1 MTTNK
6 PQVSIIIPVYNTER
20 YINTCLDSL
29 LNQTCKDLEIIVV
42 NNGSGGNID
51 QLFQEYADSNP
62 ERNLKL
68 VKNEQNLGT
77 FHGRGSGMSVATGT
91 YFTFMDADDRV
102 DSSYF
107 EAMVSKALRTQADI
121 VVADMVHEDE
131 NGNAFRYLLD
141 PTRSIDFEK
150 DCVTDPFAFYYSF
163 QGFSYS
169 MYGIWNKIYHRDIW
183 DRCKWLIDLV
193 DEQFALCED
202 AAYTTIFFSKAKKIA
217 SVHDHYYYHY
227 VHSDSAS
234 GGMLA
239 TLEKAERS
247 IRYQGT
253 AFRQIKKVLKAA
265 ALYDDYEDEFKA
277 FRNFHCKVFLLHI
290 NQSQYDF
297 LKKAELRKKC
307 LNAFEEDGSIGV
319 LTNQEL
325 IFTKNI
331 VPQTKELEWLRDTI
345 LNNQT
350 QVVSFDIF
358 GTALLRDVWNPQDV
372 FDYVGLVCKQILPPH
387 VCFSKMRTASEEYA
401 RKKLTQAGGN
411 FLEITFDEIYD
422 AMQQLFELSQA
433 TAIQLKYI
441 ELECE
446 KKFLKP
452 RKITL
457 DLFNLAMTQGKTVIF
472 TSDMYY
478 SGPQLRDFLQQCG
491 YVGNYDIIASSD
503 FRRTKGSGSLYLQLK
518 RLYPLKRGLKYFHI
532 GDDWHADVNM
542 AISNGFDA
550 FLMPKPTDLLCGV
563 SDKYYSGEMFRRIFG
578 NYLEPSCNDD
588 LRLSLNLAAN
598 LAFDNPY
605 VSFSKLS
612 DFNGDPYLMGVI
624 CGGLFVNSVL
634 KWILAQAE
642 RCNTKNVTFLGEDS
656 GFIRDCFAETASAKN
671 LGFNVCEKTSD
682 AMNLYTV
689 DDIKAFSTQID
700 PSKFTPNDIIQLLS
714 PVLKET
720 FVRNSD
726 QELFRANFV
735 GDERFPDN
743 ASLHVFISYVIKN
756 AYDAEKVA
764 SQRQANLPV
773 GSDTV
778 YIMMGWN
785 TQSPQYLGY
794 QSDAKTVLR
803 IFNDY
808 TPWGKTLETFERTS
822 LTDKQKILLR
832 LFFDPSVQ
840 YDVGTGFVQAMF
852 RKGAK
857 AFLRAYHTSS
867 AAVDGRWYEV
877 EKKPMY
883 YLLNQAKP
891 WDCFIFNAC
900 DLPEYQTTGEVLWLM
915 NVQKFGQAS
924 AHSGKVVPVKSL
936 PWLARAHYLFRYD
949 RAELKAMVNK
959 DLSKHP
965 LLVNIFRRCYRGARR
980 IYHFFR
986 KKI

>member
-277 FRNFHCKVFLLHI
+277 FRNFHCKVFLQHI

-307 LNAFEEDGSIGV
+307 LNAFEEDESIGE

-331 VPQTKELEWLRDTI
+331 VPQTKDLEWLRDTI
-345 LNNQT
+345 LNKQT

-372 FDYVGLVCKQILPPH
+372 FDYVGLACKQILPPH
-387 VCFSKMRTASEEYA
+387 MCFSKMRTASEEYA
-401 RKKLTQAGGN
+401 RKKLAQAGGN

-433 TAIQLKYI
+433 TAMQLKSI

-478 SGPQLRDFLQQCG
+478 SGRQLRDFLQQCG
-491 YVGNYDIIASSD
+491 YAGNYDIIASSD
-503 FRRTKGSGSLYLQLK
+503 FRRTKGRGSLYLQLK
-518 RLYPLKRGLKYFHI
+518 KLYPLKRGLKYFHI
-532 GDDWHADVNM
+532 GDDWHSDVNM

-588 LRLSLNLAAN
+588 LRLSLSLAAN

-605 VSFSKLS
+605 VYFSKLS

-634 KWILAQAE
+634 KWIFAQAE

-656 GFIRDCFAETASAKN
+656 EFIRDCFAETASAKN

-689 DDIKAFSTQID
+689 DDIRAFSTRID
-700 PSKFTPNDIIQLLS
+700 SSEFTPDDIIQLLS
-714 PVLKET
+714 PVLKDT
-720 FVRNSD
+720 FIRDRD
-726 QELFRANFV
+726 QELREASFV
-735 GDERFPDN
+735 GDERFSDN
-743 ASLHVFISYVIKN
+743 TSLQALISLVIKCG
-756 AYDAEKVA
+756 YDVEKA
-764 SQRQANLPV
+764 TALMKSERPS
-773 GSDTV
+773 GSDI
-778 YIMMGWN
+778 YIITGWD
-785 TQSPQYLGY
+785 TQAIQYCCNCDLGM
-794 QSDAKTVLR
+794 VLS
-803 IFNDY
+803 IFDCH
-808 TPWGKTLETFERTS
+808 TSWRETIETFERKA
-822 LTDKQKILLR
+822 LTDRQKILLK
-832 LFFDPSVQ
+832 LFFDPSIQ
-840 YDVGTGFVQAMF
+840 YDVGTNFVQAMF
-852 RKGAK
+852 RKGVK
-857 AFLRAYHTSS
+857 AFLRTYYASS
-867 AAVDGRWYEV
+867 AAKDSRWYEA
-877 EKKPMY
+877 EKQPMY

-891 WDCFIFNAC
+891 WDCFVFNAC
-900 DLPEYQTTGEVLWLM
+900 DLPEYHTTGEIIWLM
-915 NVQKFGQAS
+915 NVQEFGGSFVQ
-924 AHSGKVVPVKSL
+924 SGKVVPLNSL
-936 PWLARAHYLFRYD
+936 PWLVRARYLFKWD
-949 RAELKAMVNK
+949 RAELKAMVNC

-965 LLVNIFRRCYRGARR
+965 FLWSVTKRCYRIARWGYR
-980 IYHFFR
+980 LF
-986 KKI
+986 KKKQK